1 MQSNKNKFTFSTLL
15 ASYCDA
21 ILCFY
26 IEYANILLDQII
38 QTLCAILVTRVLAL
52 IPSYECTQIKPIC
65 SSLNCNTKYSLI
77 VSLLLKVKTIPS
89 LPPFLNRHQALI
101 SFKMILDFN
110 TLND

>member
-15 ASYCDA
+15 ASYCGF
-21 ILCFY
+21 ILCFH

-65 SSLNCNTKYSLI
+65 SSLNCNTIYLLT

-89 LPPFLNRHQALI
+89 LIPL
-101 SFKMILDFN
+101 FKSA
-110 TLND
+110 

>member
-15 ASYCDA
+15 AGYCGS
-21 ILCFY
+21 ILCFH

-65 SSLNCNTKYSLI
+65 SSLNYNTIYLLI
-77 VSLLLKVKTIPS
+77 VSLLLKVKEIPS

-101 SFKMILDFN
+101 SFKMILNFN
-110 TLND
+110 TLNA

>member
-15 ASYCDA
+15 AGYCGA
-21 ILCFY
+21 ILCFH

-65 SSLNCNTKYSLI
+65 SNLNCNTIYLFI

-89 LPPFLNRHQALI
+89 LIPL
-101 SFKMILDFN
+101 FKSA
-110 TLND
+110 

>member
-1 MQSNKNKFTFSTLL
+1 MQSNKKKFTFSTLL
-15 ASYCDA
+15 ADYCDA

-65 SSLNCNTKYSLI
+65 SSLNYNTTYLLI
-77 VSLLLKVKTIPS
+77 VSLLLKVKNFIIN
-89 LPPFLNRHQALI
+89 PPF
-101 SFKMILDFN
+101 
-110 TLND
+110 

>member
-15 ASYCDA
+15 ASYCGS
-21 ILCFY
+21 ILCFH

-89 LPPFLNRHQALI
+89 LPLFLNRHQALI
-101 SFKMILDFN
+101 SFKVILDFN
-110 TLND
+110 L

>member
-15 ASYCDA
+15 AGYCGS
-21 ILCFY
+21 ILCFH

-65 SSLNCNTKYSLI
+65 SSLNYNTICLLI
-77 VSLLLKVKTIPS
+77 VSLLLKVKEIPS
-89 LPPFLNRHQALI
+89 LPPFLIGIKPLYLL
-101 SFKMILDFN
+101 K
-110 TLND
+110 